1 MKALKRIT
9 ALILAMLVLFSF
21 CITQI
26 SASNI
31 FYEWVGPV
39 DIYYF
44 DPPDD
49 GSFAKVSGTVLAWNE
64 DTYTDFLAV
73 TRVHRDIEGDYLV
86 HHINLLRHAANA
98 ACSSFKKVM
107 I

>member
-9 ALILAMLVLFSF
+9 ALILAMLVLSSF

-49 GSFAKVSGTVLAWNE
+49 GSFAKVSGTVLGWN
-64 DTYTDFLAV
+64 
-73 TRVHRDIEGDYLV
+73 
-86 HHINLLRHAANA
+86 
-98 ACSSFKKVM
+98 
-107 I
+107 